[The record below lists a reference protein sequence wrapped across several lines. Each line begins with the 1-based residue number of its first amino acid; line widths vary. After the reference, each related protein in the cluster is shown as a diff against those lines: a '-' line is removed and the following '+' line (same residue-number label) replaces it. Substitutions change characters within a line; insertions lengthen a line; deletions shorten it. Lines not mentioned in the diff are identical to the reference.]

1 MSKEVEGQLSLF
13 DSVDDLIAELK
24 EKTSAKTEEKS
35 EVKDK
40 KTVSEEPK
48 KEKSEIKEPEIKEE
62 PVEDIIINDA
72 PQKKKTVVSL
82 SEGISVENRFSHEKY
97 TLIKDMGNFAYVR
110 ASDNTVHEMLKAD
123 MVSVD

>member
-35 EVKDK
+35 EVKD
-40 KTVSEEPK
+40 
-48 KEKSEIKEPEIKEE
+48 
-62 PVEDIIINDA
+62 IIINEA
-72 PQKKKTVVSL
+72 PKKKKTVVSL